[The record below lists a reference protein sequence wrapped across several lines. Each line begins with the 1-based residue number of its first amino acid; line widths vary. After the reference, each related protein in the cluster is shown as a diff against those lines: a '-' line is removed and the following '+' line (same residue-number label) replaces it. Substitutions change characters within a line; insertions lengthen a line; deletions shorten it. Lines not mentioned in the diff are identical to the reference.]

1 MRGKIILIAA
11 ALCLAVALANASE
24 APALRLEK
32 EAVRVPGAYAYDLA
46 VCNESDAVLQR
57 IFLTAQSPE
66 GLSGGFVS
74 ADSDDV
80 TLQTDGTAVIRTL
93 PAGQTIRV
101 RYLCAL
107 PEGQAD
113 FAEADTAATA
123 VMRYDD
129 PADGRCYEIL
139 DVTDGLVAVARETR
153 AATLTELAP
162 ATAASA
168 VTPDATGTPAS
179 ILSPTPA
186 PTPVQGQAESGGVRL
201 TVTSDPTE
209 AQAAE
214 TVTLRVSIDNLTDHT
229 LDDLNLINRG
239 LRTETQMNRGQWQAG
254 AFDPVSQDAI
264 RLIGLGAGGHAEA
277 EWTGV
282 MPEGG
287 DARLSVGLGWTDNGT
302 QGVLAAGLKIPALA
316 GTMAN
321 SGETSPGAASAAA
334 GRTRQKLTA
343 ALGCGAAAL
352 ALAAGIHARKTHKR
366 KGGGRS

>member
-11 ALCLAVALANASE
+11 ALCLAVALAQASE

-32 EAVRVPGAYAYDLA
+32 EAVSVPGAYAYDLA
-46 VCNESDAVLQR
+46 VCNESDAVLER

-74 ADSDDV
+74 ADSDNV
-80 TLQTDGTAVIRTL
+80 TLQADGTAVIRTL
-93 PAGQTIRV
+93 PSGQTIRV
-101 RYLCAL
+101 RYLCAV

-162 ATAASA
+162 ATATPA

-179 ILSPTPA
+179 VLSPTPA
-186 PTPVQGQAESGGVRL
+186 PTPVQGLAESGGVRL

-209 AQAAE
+209 AQAGE

-229 LDDLNLINRG
+229 LDEMTLTNRG
-239 LRTETQMNRGQWQAG
+239 LRTETQMNRGQWETG
-254 AFDPVSQDAI
+254 AFDPVSQDVI
-264 RLIGLGAGGHAEA
+264 RLISLGAGGHAEA

-316 GTMAN
+316 GAMADDA
-321 SGETSPGAASAAA
+321 EALPGATSMAADRA
-334 GRTRQKLTA
+334 QKLMA
-343 ALGCGAAAL
+343 VLGCGAAAL
-352 ALAAGIHARKTHKR
+352 ALAAGIRARRTHKR